1 MMNHVYKKNICLLL
15 VSIWLPVHLLA
26 QDHPVRTATLNQ
38 IEIHGAEKNKT
49 KMYDWLNLKKGEA
62 ISESILQTRAR
73 ETLLS
78 LQKRGFYFAKIDSV
92 LWHYFD
98 DSTKVNLRF
107 YVNEGEQLR
116 VAQFD
121 VHGLPEQ
128 NAHLQKELET
138 SAGEIFFYENLHRDI
153 DFLVSYFENA
163 GYPYCQIHVSDFKM
177 TTGKTDQ
184 DVGISVTL
192 EVDLGPLV
200 TISAIEIVGNTETKD
215 YVIKRALGL
224 EENAVYEQST
234 IDKIVPKLMRLGY
247 FKWVNP
253 PKLQW
258 QNNGTGKLIIEL
270 AEGSNNRFDGVIGY
284 NPPTSRAAG
293 FVTGLIQISF
303 RNLLGTGRQIEAN
316 WNRRSAQTQEIRLA
330 YTEPWIA
337 GLPLDAGVHF
347 EQLIQDT
354 SYVQRRFGLDTRL
367 QIGDNLSLFS
377 GFSRRTVSPD
387 SLAVLLFGLPKSSS
401 INLSVGLSFNTLDHV
416 LNPRKG
422 VKYETAF
429 EWSRKNIDENGSES
443 PQTGSGDSFNQR
455 RLSLDFESYF
465 SLFRWQV
472 LALSVHGRQITS
484 SEKPIPITEQFR
496 FGGSRTLRGY
506 REEQFRGSRIAWANF
521 EYRYLLNRES
531 RFFIFFDSGY
541 FFREETAGFDI
552 KKIESFKAGFGFGL
566 RLETK
571 LGYFGIDYGLG
582 QGDSLSN
589 GKVHIGLTN
598 AF

>member
-1 MMNHVYKKNICLLL
+1 
-15 VSIWLPVHLLA
+15 
-26 QDHPVRTATLNQ
+26 
-38 IEIHGAEKNKT
+38 
-49 KMYDWLNLKKGEA
+49 
-62 ISESILQTRAR
+62 
-73 ETLLS
+73 
-78 LQKRGFYFAKIDSV
+78 
-92 LWHYFD
+92 
-98 DSTKVNLRF
+98 
-107 YVNEGEQLR
+107 
-116 VAQFD
+116 
-121 VHGLPEQ
+121 
-128 NAHLQKELET
+128 
-138 SAGEIFFYENLHRDI
+138 
-153 DFLVSYFENA
+153 
-163 GYPYCQIHVSDFKM
+163 
-177 TTGKTDQ
+177 
-184 DVGISVTL
+184 
-192 EVDLGPLV
+192 
-200 TISAIEIVGNTETKD
+200 
-215 YVIKRALGL
+215 
-224 EENAVYEQST
+224 
-234 IDKIVPKLMRLGY
+234 
-247 FKWVNP
+247 
-253 PKLQW
+253 
-258 QNNGTGKLIIEL
+258 
-270 AEGSNNRFDGVIGY
+270 
-284 NPPTSRAAG
+284 
-293 FVTGLIQISF
+293 
-303 RNLLGTGRQIEAN
+303 
-316 WNRRSAQTQEIRLA
+316 
-330 YTEPWIA
+330 
-337 GLPLDAGVHF
+337 
-347 EQLIQDT
+347 
-354 SYVQRRFGLDTRL
+354 
-367 QIGDNLSLFS
+367 
-377 GFSRRTVSPD
+377 